1 MANPKGQIMPD
12 DRGVWG
18 LTREE
23 NQQLAIALL
32 QRADVRTDAEKAFR
46 AGYPNAPG
54 SMVQT
59 AVHHVYN
66 DGPDA
71 VIRWLADAELFLRD
85 PSHRLCSGVT
95 SDLLYHVYNWHQFQ
109 EILPVGKPGLVE
121 LLDDIKLF
129 VDEGS
134 LDAAKKTVD
143 DLKEMLNGTV
153 NYPDFDCR

>member
-1 MANPKGQIMPD
+1 MPD
-12 DRGVWG
+12 DRGTWG
-18 LTREE
+18 LTRDEI
-23 NQQLAIALL
+23 QQLAFALL
-32 QRADVRTDAEKAFR
+32 QRADVRVDAEKAFR
-46 AGYPNAPG
+46 ANYPNAPD
-54 SMVQT
+54 SMIHT

-109 EILPVGKPGLVE
+109 EMLPVGKPGLIE
-121 LLDDIKLF
+121 LLDEIKLF

-134 LDAAKKTVD
+134 LDAVKKRVD
-143 DLKEMLNGTV
+143 DLKEMLEGNV
-153 NYPDFDCR
+153 NYPDFDFR